1 MVLVV
6 RFVHYLFVI
15 LPPLLWEEC
24 FQFDPVR
31 TTRVFYGT
39 SVFSC
44 SNTGSARD
52 YSYWT
57 PREYSV
63 ELMELSSVSLRVKES
78 EIQEIFTLWNPQS
91 RAWNPESS
99 LLMES

>member
-31 TTRVFYGT
+31 TIFYGT

-44 SNTGSARD
+44 SNTGPTRD
-52 YSYWT
+52 HSYCT

-63 ELMELSSVSLRVKES
+63 ELMELSSVLLRVKES

-99 LLMES
+99 LLIES